1 MFNWFP
7 LRLRTD
13 LSFLQSFIKPKEAA
27 KKCSSLGYSACAIT
41 DIDSVSGCVDFYK
54 SCKENGIKPI
64 LGCEFSNK
72 YIVLSKN
79 LNGWK
84 KLMLAVS
91 DKNTE
96 VCYGSDHICISGYYG
111 SELANLILSP
121 EAYSAESFEHAKSFL
136 RENWKQIACDY
147 IRYHR
152 KLFGD
157 SFFVSIEKMD
167 NNFHA
172 ANVLAECF
180 VELNKE
186 IVDQGV
192 ESIIIP
198 SNDCRYIDR
207 ENSYCHKI
215 LLCSHQKTTFPE
227 VQKKIQNHTSFKD
240 RHFFLSD
247 SYHIPSPDD
256 IKRVYRNIDLSCYDY
271 IYNACEDYNILSDPM
286 LPNFECPGGI
296 SEIDHLK
303 ELCRVGWK
311 TKLNTEQKKSEKY
324 IKRIRDEELPI
335 IEEANL
341 AGYFLIVQDV
351 VNYVRNRGW
360 LPGPGR
366 GSAAGCLISYL
377 IGITEIDPIP
387 FNLLFSRFYNASRK
401 GSLPDIDI
409 DVPSEYRDEVIAY
422 IKSKY
427 GEERVSQMVT
437 YGRLQGRSAIKEV
450 MRVENSVS
458 FAEMNEITKYIP
470 DEAKIADELEEME
483 DKSIIRWSLI
493 NNSKHLSKWC
503 ILHEDGTLT
512 GDLAEIFATA
522 MKIEGT
528 YKSQGKHAAAVVI
541 APESLKNFCPMI
553 EDKDGNKIAG
563 FEMSDLDAV
572 GILKLDVLG
581 VDILSK
587 VMKIAQDKNLNIN
600 DFSDM
605 NVWEKILCEG
615 DTQGVFQLESQLG
628 KTWSKRLKPRNL
640 EEGSALIA
648 VIRPGCLQSYIDGKS
663 LTWHYINRKNKVDPV
678 TYLHPSLEPIL
689 KDTYGILVYQ
699 EQAMLIAREI
709 AGFSEQEA
717 DSLRKAIV
725 KKLPELMAKLKI
737 QFLDG
742 CKKVGK
748 VNEQDAGQIF
758 DWIEASQRYSF
769 NKSHSVSY
777 AVNSYWS
784 AYCKY
789 YNQEKFYEVYLNHS
803 ARKQDSQEEIRLLV
817 TDAKLHNIEVAPASL
832 SNFNLEF
839 TKTDNS
845 KIYFGVSHIK
855 DVGETECRKLI
866 DLIHGEIK
874 DLTWMQILMGFAKVL
889 NKRAFMALVYSGAL
903 QGANNKTFRN
913 KMAYEYDIWRN
924 LSDREVDYIKTVF
937 DKNKDLLWHINA
949 LINGL
954 NINSNRLQT
963 VIGLKRILESPTQ
976 SLEDEIGWIA
986 DIEKKYLGVS
996 LTFNKADSISLDIS
1010 TASCKDVFNC
1020 AVRGEVRL
1028 AVQVNTVREHKTKK
1042 GENMAFLSIEDSS
1055 ATIDSVVVFP
1065 EAYNQYRNV
1074 LYEGNT
1080 VIITGKPSSKN
1091 DGSLIVEKVLQ
1102 V

>member
-1 MFNWFP
+1 MNWFP
-7 LRLRTD
+7 VRLHTD
-13 LSFLQSFIKPKEAA
+13 LSFLQSFIKPKVAT
-27 KKCSSLGYSACAIT
+27 KKCADLMYKACAIT

-54 SCKENGIKPI
+54 SCKESGIKPI

-72 YIVLSKN
+72 YIVLAKN

-96 VCYGSDHICISGYYG
+96 VCYGNDHICISGYYG
-111 SELANLILSP
+111 SELASLILAP

-136 RENWKQIACDY
+136 IDNWKETACDY
-147 IRYHR
+147 IRNHR

-167 NNFHA
+167 DNFHA

-180 VELNKE
+180 VELDKE
-186 IVDQGV
+186 IVAQGI
-192 ESIIIP
+192 ETIIIP
-198 SNDCRYIDR
+198 SNDCRYVDR
-207 ENSYCHKI
+207 EDSYCHRI
-215 LLCSHQKTTFPE
+215 LLCSHQKTTIPE
-227 VQKKIQNHTSFKD
+227 INKKIQNHVSFKD
-240 RHFFLSD
+240 RHFFFSGCY
-247 SYHIPSPDD
+247 SIPSSFD
-256 IKRVYRNIDLSCYDY
+256 IEAKYPNHSGDIFSRIYD
-271 IYNACEDYNILSDPM
+271 ICEDYNILSDPM
-286 LPNFECPGGI
+286 LPSFECPGGI
-296 SEIDHLK
+296 SEIEYLK
-303 ELCRVGWK
+303 ELCRDGWK
-311 TKLNTEQKKSEKY
+311 TRLTPEQRKSDQY
-324 IKRIRDEELPI
+324 ISRMRDEELPV

-351 VNYVRNRGW
+351 VNYVRSRGW

-377 IGITEIDPIP
+377 IKITGINPIP
-387 FNLLFSRFYNASRK
+387 FDLLFSRFYNASRK

-409 DVPSEYRDEVIAY
+409 DVPSEHRDEVIAY
-422 IKSKY
+422 IKAKY
-427 GEERVSQMVT
+427 GEDKVAQMVT
-437 YGRLQGRSAIKEV
+437 YGRLQGRSAVKEV
-450 MRVENSVS
+450 MRVEGNVS

-470 DEAKIADELEEME
+470 DEAKIADQLEEME
-483 DKSIIRWSLI
+483 DKSILRWSLI
-493 NNSKHLSKWC
+493 NNAKSLSKWC
-503 ILHEDGTLT
+503 VLNEDGTLS
-512 GDLAEIFATA
+512 GDLADTFKTA

-528 YKSQGKHAAAVVI
+528 YKNQGKHAAAVVI

-587 VMKIAQDKNLNIN
+587 VMKIAQDKNLDIN

-605 NVWEKILCEG
+605 NVWDKILCEG
-615 DTQGVFQLESQLG
+615 DTQGIFQLESNLG
-628 KTWSKRLKPRNL
+628 KTWSKRLKPKQL
-640 EEGSALIA
+640 SDLSDLIA
-648 VIRPGCLQSYIDGKS
+648 IIRPGCSQSYINGES
-663 LTWHYINRKNKVDPV
+663 LTWHYIKRRNNVYPV

-689 KDTYGILVYQ
+689 KSTYGILVYQ

-717 DSLRKAIV
+717 DSLRKAIG

-769 NKSHSVSY
+769 NKSHSVAY
-777 AVNSYWS
+777 AVNAFWS

-789 YNQEKFYEVYLNHS
+789 HNQEKFYEVYLEHS
-803 ARKQDSQEEIRLLV
+803 SRKQDSQEEISLLV
-817 TDAKLHNIEVAPASL
+817 SDAKLHGIEVAPASL
-832 SNFNLEF
+832 SNFNLGF
-839 TKTDNS
+839 LKTDCN
-845 KIYFGVSHIK
+845 KIYFGISHIK
-855 DVGETECRKLI
+855 DVGATECKKLSSY
-866 DLIHGEIK
+866 LETSNVK
-874 DLTWMQILMGFAKVL
+874 DLTWMQILLEFAPIL
-889 NKRAFMALVYSGAL
+889 NKKAFIAMASTGVFHGK
-903 QGANNKTFRN
+903 NNKTFRN
-913 KMAYEYDIWRN
+913 RMIYEYGIWRN
-924 LSDREVDYIKTVF
+924 LSDREITYIKSIF
-937 DKNKDLLWHINA
+937 NKDKDLLWHIDM
-949 LINGL
+949 LISGL
-954 NINSNRLQT
+954 NITSNRLST
-963 VIGLKRILESPTQ
+963 VVGLKRILENPTQ
-976 SLEDEIGWIA
+976 RLEDEIAWIA
-986 DIEKKYLGVS
+986 DEEKKYYGTA
-996 LTFNKADSISLDIS
+996 LTFNKADSISVDAA

-1020 AVRGEVRL
+1020 SIRGNVRL
-1028 AVQVNTVREHKTKK
+1028 AVHVKSVREHKTKD
-1042 GENMAFLSIEDSS
+1042 GENMAFLCIEDSS
-1055 ATIDSVVVFP
+1055 ASIDSVVVFP
-1065 EAYNQYRNV
+1065 EAFHKYYGV

-1080 VIITGKPSSKN
+1080 VIINGKPSVKN
-1091 DGSLIVEKVLQ
+1091 DGSLIVESVWQ